1 MPIYEP
7 WEVLNLLVPHTR
19 THTNHKFVVVLYGG
33 GGGCKVKEERRLAR
47 KRAREERTREK
58 LREKVIEREQRRR
71 DKQQEKDADMRAW
84 QEDVKELGHSL
95 HKAVNA
101 RIEYMMHL
109 PKERRP
115 STGFW
120 KNGGVDFTFYLRD
133 GAPVQQLMRGPTS
146 TSAYRHMDGGA

>member
-1 MPIYEP
+1 MYME
-7 WEVLNLLVPHTR
+7 
-19 THTNHKFVVVLYGG
+19 

-47 KRAREERTREK
+47 ERAREERKREK
-58 LREKVIEREQRRR
+58 EIEREQRHR
-71 DKQQEKDADMRAW
+71 DKQQEKEMFTWGFEDLLAEMGDDFAWADMRAW
-84 QEDVKELGHSL
+84 QKDVKELGHSL

-101 RIEYMMHL
+101 RMEYMMHL

-120 KNGGVDFTFYLRD
+120 KNGGMDFTIHLRD
-133 GAPVQQLMRGPTS
+133 GAPDQQLMRGPTS

>member
-1 MPIYEP
+1 M
-7 WEVLNLLVPHTR
+7 
-19 THTNHKFVVVLYGG
+19 
-33 GGGCKVKEERRLAR
+33 KEERRLAR
-47 KRAREERTREK
+47 ERAREERKREK
-58 LREKVIEREQRRR
+58 EREKEIERERLHRY
-71 DKQQEKDADMRAW
+71 KQQEKEMFTWEKEKDLLAEMGDDFAWADMRAW

-146 TSAYRHMDGGA
+146 TSAYRHMDWGA